1 MWYKIFCAPSKFP
14 PPLPKRFI
22 RPCDVI
28 GAFSGGHKA
37 IFRLDAP
44 SSNRR
49 RKTRRVWL
57 RIYVSRSEH
66 SNQMRHMFRGIST
79 CDAAGVMLARPTW
92 LRNVKSNHYGRC
104 YPIRVNIRKGIVPV
118 LIRSWRTR
126 AYTTVF
132 WIFWLLKRLNPVV
145 CIIIK
150 LTMKGY
156 SDWSR

>member
-1 MWYKIFCAPSKFP
+1 MHGRRKRGQGAYFISPQCSELYALFFLYVSVIQKYFAHHPNCP
-14 PPLPKRFI
+14 PPLPNRFI

-49 RKTRRVWL
+49 RKTRRVWF
-57 RIYVSRSEH
+57 RIRLSRSEH
-66 SNQMRHMFRGIST
+66 SNQMRHMFRGVSI

-92 LRNVKSNHYGRC
+92 LINVKSNHYGRC

-118 LIRSWRTR
+118 LIRS
-126 AYTTVF
+126 
-132 WIFWLLKRLNPVV
+132 
-145 CIIIK
+145 
-150 LTMKGY
+150 
-156 SDWSR
+156 